1 MIPDLKFYNE
11 LNFFLKN
18 NESFVVFKKPSH
30 NKLICHQGN
39 VSSGL
44 IQDFRDKK
52 GFLFMPFNTNSEGY
66 LLTPKKTLETKF
78 DLNIKIINNKE
89 ASVEKLISKKST
101 YKKLVK
107 ETIDDIISSDLEKVV
122 CSTSFSLKIK
132 SKSLLK
138 YFKKLIQLNN
148 DAFCYLFF
156 HPQIGTWIG
165 ASPERLVNL
174 NNGSL
179 TTYALAATKKE
190 IDQNW
195 TDKEF
200 REQKIVEE
208 QIVHDISKYCSSI
221 DKGVL
226 QTTKAANIYH
236 LKSVIKAK
244 TKKSSFDLIDILH
257 PTPAVAGTPKKM
269 AMEYINKIESYDRS
283 LYTGYLGVA
292 EKDSCDIYVNIRCA
306 KIVDDKLTIYIGGGI
321 TKDSNPLD
329 EWNEIVNKSQTMLR
343 VLDQV

>member
-44 IQDFRDKK
+44 IKDFRDKK

-66 LLTPKKTLETKF
+66 LLTPKKILETKF

-89 ASVEKLISKKST
+89 ASVKNLISKKSI

-283 LYTGYLGVA
+283 LYTGYLGIA

-306 KIVDDKLTIYIGGGI
+306 KIVDDKLTIYVGGGI

-343 VLDQV
+343 VFDQV